1 MKTFFYYLWFAYM
14 YIVLNIR
21 KYLESLKTKVNVK
34 SNSQLKLEFIESKF
48 LESYKNQNMNENIEP
63 IFYDKKQFNE
73 IMKEKNE
80 YEEKWRRNIIMK
92 NVTRE
97 NNIRTN
103 IIMFYDAFKS
113 GFTYYCD
120 DNSISYNILNHVA
133 MQYVIAFQ
141 CRDFFVDE
149 SFLLEK
155 KCELSPFIE
164 KQTKQNVQ
172 NKNLVTRN
180 SKVCKEYIFN
190 KNKFI
195 YLGKITNFNMLPNKD
210 TTYSDVYATGF
221 ENISYKDYKK
231 NV

>member
-1 MKTFFYYLWFAYM
+1 M
-14 YIVLNIR
+14 YIVFIIK
-21 KYLESLKTKVNVK
+21 KYLESFKIKVNVK
-34 SNSQLKLEFIESKF
+34 SNSQRNLEFIESKF
-48 LESYKNQNMNENIEP
+48 LESYKNENNNENIDP
-63 IFYDKKQFNE
+63 IFYDKKRFNE
-73 IMKEKNE
+73 IIKDTNE

-92 NVTRE
+92 NIIRE
-97 NNIRTN
+97 NNSRTN
-103 IIMFYDAFKS
+103 IVMFYDVFKS

-120 DNSISYNILNHVA
+120 DNSVSYNILNHIA

-195 YLGKITNFNMLPNKD
+195 YLGKITNFNILSHKN
-210 TTYSDVYATGF
+210 TTYRDVYAMGF
-221 ENISYKDYKK
+221 ENISYKEYKK
-231 NV
+231 NI